1 MKNLEEFIENDK
13 QGFAN
18 EYLFDAICKRADREQ
33 ALRLPKGLSR
43 GLLVCC
49 VLAAAVL
56 SVNLLTSRSES
67 ELLAQSEQNA
77 EFFESFTTENYFDIL
92 SDYYPE
98 KLLDE
103 KLK

>member
-13 QGFAN
+13 QGFADKDS
-18 EYLFDAICKRADREQ
+18 FDAICEKVDREQ

-49 VLAAAVL
+49 LLAAAVL
-56 SVNLLTSRSES
+56 PVNLLTNKSEN
-67 ELLAQSEQNA
+67 ELLAQREQN
-77 EFFESFTTENYFDIL
+77 EKLFESFTTENYFDIL

-103 KLK
+103 NLE